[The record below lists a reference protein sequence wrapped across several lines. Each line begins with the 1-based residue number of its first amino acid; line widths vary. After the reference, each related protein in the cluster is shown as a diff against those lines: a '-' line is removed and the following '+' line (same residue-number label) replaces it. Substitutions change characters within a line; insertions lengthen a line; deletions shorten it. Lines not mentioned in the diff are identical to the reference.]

1 MEQSNMI
8 KEIVD
13 FVKHHHESTASVS
26 VYRRILGV
34 HPGETNRDII
44 YNLQKGLEDAE
55 PDEIE
60 SCYYIIK

>member
-1 MEQSNMI
+1 MI

-34 HPGETNRDII
+34 HPVEMNRDTI
-44 YNLQKGLEDAE
+44 YNLQKGLEGAE
-55 PDEIE
+55 LDEIE